1 MDALEYTVIRSSR
14 DSGPHVI
21 FVFSDLLSFPSF
33 IFFFTWPQKG
43 LIVVVCFM
51 YLSQRPTTKYEQQSF
66 PFLSRVP
73 AVSGRF
79 SFPFLLLRLPSDRL
93 AKAYANPSRRAIVRI
108 S

>member
-1 MDALEYTVIRSSR
+1 MDAFEYNVIRSSR
-14 DSGPHVI
+14 DSGPRVA
-21 FVFSDLLSFPSF
+21 FAFSDLLSFF
-33 IFFFTWPQKG
+33 IWPQKG

-73 AVSGRF
+73 AISGRF
-79 SFPFLLLRLPSDRL
+79 SFSLLLLRLPSDRL
-93 AKAYANPSRRAIVRI
+93 AKAYADPSRQATVRI

>member
-1 MDALEYTVIRSSR
+1 MDAFEYNVIRSSR
-14 DSGPHVI
+14 DSGPRVA
-21 FVFSDLLSFPSF
+21 FALSDLLSFPSF

-73 AVSGRF
+73 AISGRF
-79 SFPFLLLRLPSDRL
+79 SFSLLLRLPSDRL
-93 AKAYANPSRRAIVRI
+93 ANADPSRRAIVRI